1 MNPEGIAQGRSVI
14 VEFCEGPLALEK
26 HYDVVI
32 AGGGIIGSACAYFL
46 AQDANF
52 TGSIAVI
59 EPDPFYSKA
68 ATTLSASSIR
78 QQFSSPINIAISRF
92 GFEFLRQASS
102 ALAIED
108 VEPDIG
114 LVESSYL
121 YLASE
126 LGAKALQQNVEVQLT
141 SGVPVTLCNSNNLQ
155 LRYPWLNV
163 TDIVAGAFT
172 EQGEGWFDSYQL
184 LMSLKKKAVESGA
197 EYVVSQ
203 VKDIGLHNSRKV
215 RGVTLSDGSHIQCE
229 HFVNAT
235 GTNGRAIASKLDI
248 EIPVFPRMRC
258 VYVFKC
264 KAPIGDC
271 PLVIDPSGLWFR
283 PEGSQFICGL
293 PPSPDNNVEATDF
306 VVDHELFEDRIWP
319 LLANRVPDFN
329 EIKLT
334 NSWAGHYDYNTFDQ
348 NAIVGP
354 HPEIENFIFANGF
367 SGHGLQQAPAIG
379 RGISEYITYGHY
391 RSLDLSPL
399 SFNRLVNNLPL
410 IEANII

>member
-1 MNPEGIAQGRSVI
+1 M
-14 VEFCEGPLALEK
+14 EK
-26 HYDVVI
+26 YYDVVI

-59 EPDPFYSKA
+59 EPDPSYSKA

-102 ALAIED
+102 TLAVDD
-108 VEPDIG
+108 VEPEIG

-121 YLASE
+121 YLATE
-126 LGAKALQQNVEVQLT
+126 LGAKGLQQNVELQLT
-141 SGVPVTLCNSNNLQ
+141 AGVPVNFCDSNSLQ

-163 TDIVAGAFT
+163 DDIVAGAFT
-172 EQGEGWFDSYQL
+172 DHGEGWFDSYQL
-184 LMSLKKKAVESGA
+184 LMSLKKKAVELGA
-197 EYVVSQ
+197 EYVVSR
-203 VKDIGLHNSRKV
+203 VEDIGLDKAGQVQDV
-215 RGVTLSDGSHIQCE
+215 RLADGSRVGCGY
-229 HFVNAT
+229 FVNST
-235 GTNGRAIASKLDI
+235 GTHGRSTAAKLGI

-258 VYVFKC
+258 VYVFKS
-264 KAPIGDC
+264 KEPIGNC
-271 PLVIDPSGLWFR
+271 PLIIDPAGLWFR
-283 PEGSQFICGL
+283 PEGSQFICGM
-293 PPSPDNNVEATDF
+293 PASPDNNVEPTDF
-306 VVDHELFEDRIWP
+306 AVDHQLFENEIWP

-354 HPEIENFIFANGF
+354 HPEIVNFYFANGF
-367 SGHGLQQAPAIG
+367 SGHGLQQAPAVG
-379 RGISEYITYGHY
+379 RGISEYITYGRY

-399 SFNRLVNNLPL
+399 SFDRLLNNRPL
-410 IEANII
+410 MEANII